1 MPNFRAPQVGCNQS
15 ARAYARASASNAH
28 QSTASSLPDQDRRRL
43 VALAPFQVPLRWR
56 AAWQLATTGIGYFG
70 LIATM
75 YASIEVSVWLTLALA
90 FPAGGLVVRLFI
102 IQHDCEHGSFF
113 RSRWANTFARLFC
126 RLITLTPH
134 ENWRRAESR
143 WFAAL
148 RPARRMLQDL
158 CRDFPQ

>member
-1 MPNFRAPQVGCNQS
+1 
-15 ARAYARASASNAH
+15 
-28 QSTASSLPDQDRRRL
+28 
-43 VALAPFQVPLRWR
+43 
-56 AAWQLATTGIGYFG
+56 
-70 LIATM
+70 M
-75 YASIEVSVWLTLALA
+75 YASIEVSVLLTLALA

-126 RLITLTPH
+126 RLITLTSH